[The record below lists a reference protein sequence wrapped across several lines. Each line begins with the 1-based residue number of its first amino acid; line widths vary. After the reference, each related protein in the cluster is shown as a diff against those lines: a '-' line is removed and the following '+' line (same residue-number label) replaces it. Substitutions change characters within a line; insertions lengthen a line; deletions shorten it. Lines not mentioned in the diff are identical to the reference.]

1 MASPKRTPRHAS
13 KPGRPARPPRPRSEA
28 GGSRPR
34 HRSGDDRS
42 PTSPAEAEGSRPRRR
57 SGDARGDAFGLR
69 PVHPKRRHGSGGDR
83 VRERSGDRLPID
95 RPIIREGSA
104 KQPIVR
110 KVVSPAPLSPP
121 SSASDTLAIAAPP
134 TATEDLAVETPDR
147 GQNHNLDREQD
158 TDLIYGRH
166 TVLAALEG
174 GRTLNRVWITPRLR
188 YDPRFHSLLQQAKAD
203 GAIIDEVEPQ
213 RLHYLTAGANHQ
225 GVAAQVAPYA
235 YWELGTL
242 IEQAKAASEQPVLV
256 AVDSLTDPHNLG
268 AIIRTA
274 EALGAQGLVL
284 PQRRSVGITS
294 AVMKVAAGALE
305 TFPVARVVNLSRALE
320 TLKASGFWI
329 YGTATSAS
337 RALPTVSLTGPIV
350 LVIGSEAN
358 GLSLQT
364 QRYCDELVVI
374 PLQGK
379 TPSLNAA
386 IAAAMTLYE
395 AYRQRWAN
403 THPLHQ
409 LKPTGMEKTLTSRKE
424 M

>member
-1 MASPKRTPRHAS
+1 MATPKRSPRHSS
-13 KPGRPARPPRPRSEA
+13 KAGRPNRPSRPRSEA
-28 GGSRPR
+28 G
-34 HRSGDDRS
+34 
-42 PTSPAEAEGSRPRRR
+42 TARPRRR
-57 SGDARGDAFGLR
+57 TGDARSDTFGLR
-69 PVHPKRRHGSGGDR
+69 PVHPKRRQGSGTGEGHAATPQKHRSRKPERDR
-83 VRERSGDRLPID
+83 SQIERPV
-95 RPIIREGSA
+95 IRNKAA
-104 KQPIVR
+104 K
-110 KVVSPAPLSPP
+110 SPP
-121 SSASDTLAIAAPP
+121 VHPDLPPPAEREQLESLAPAVTPTPP
-134 TATEDLAVETPDR
+134 DPGAQE
-147 GQNHNLDREQD
+147 QEQD

-174 GRTLNRVWITPRLR
+174 GRPLNRVWITPRLR

-203 GAIIDEVEPQ
+203 GTIVDEVEPK
-213 RLHYLTAGANHQ
+213 RLHYLTEGANHQ

-235 YWELGTL
+235 YLDLEVL
-242 IEQAKAASEQPVLV
+242 IERAKATSEQPVLV
-256 AVDSLTDPHNLG
+256 AVDSLTDPQNLG

-284 PQRRSVGITS
+284 PQRRSVGITA

-305 TFPVARVVNLSRALE
+305 TFPVVRVVNLSRALE
-320 TLKASGFWI
+320 TLKAAGFWI
-329 YGTATSAS
+329 YGTAATAS

-364 QRYCDELVVI
+364 QRYCDELVAI

-403 THPLHQ
+403 IHHLHQ
-409 LKPTGMEKTLTSRKE
+409 LKPTSLGKTVISGQET
-424 M
+424 

>member
-1 MASPKRTPRHAS
+1 MATPKRTPRNSS
-13 KPGRPARPPRPRSEA
+13 KPNRPARPRSEA
-28 GGSRPR
+28 GS
-34 HRSGDDRS
+34 
-42 PTSPAEAEGSRPRRR
+42 SRPRRR
-57 SGDARGDAFGLR
+57 TGDARSDAFGQR
-69 PVHPKRRHGSGGDR
+69 PAHPKRRQGRGSHPDR
-83 VRERSGDRLPID
+83 SREPASDRPQRD
-95 RPIIREGSA
+95 RPILRRGSV
-104 KQPIVR
+104 QPTPVR
-110 KVVSPAPLSPP
+110 KQIPASESLSNPE
-121 SSASDTLAIAAPP
+121 TLAIAATPTPP
-134 TATEDLAVETPDR
+134 APVDSRHDTPVDSKDDT
-147 GQNHNLDREQD
+147 NDTNENEND

-166 TVLAALEG
+166 PVLAALAG

-203 GAIIDEVEPQ
+203 GTIVDEVEPQ

-235 YWELGTL
+235 YLELDAL
-242 IEQAKAASEQPVLV
+242 ITQAKAASEQPVLV

-294 AVMKVAAGALE
+294 AVVKVAAGALE

-329 YGTATSAS
+329 YGTATTAS
-337 RALPTVSLTGPIV
+337 RALHTVSLTGPIV
-350 LVIGSEAN
+350 LVIGSEGN

-364 QRYCDELVVI
+364 QRYCDELVSI

-403 THPLHQ
+403 THQ
-409 LKPTGMEKTLTSRKE
+409 LRQFKPTETEKTVISAKE

>member
-1 MASPKRTPRHAS
+1 MATPKRTPRPAS
-13 KPGRPARPPRPRSEA
+13 KPSRPTRPRSEA
-28 GGSRPR
+28 GS
-34 HRSGDDRS
+34 
-42 PTSPAEAEGSRPRRR
+42 SRPRRR
-57 SGDARGDAFGLR
+57 TGDARSDAFGQR
-69 PVHPKRRHGSGGDR
+69 PAHPKRRQGRGNHPDR
-83 VRERSGDRLPID
+83 SRESASDRPQRD
-95 RPIIREGSA
+95 RPIIRSGA
-104 KQPIVR
+104 AQPAPVR
-110 KVVSPAPLSPP
+110 KQIPIPESLAAPE
-121 SSASDTLAIAAPP
+121 TLAIAATAALPPP
-134 TATEDLAVETPDR
+134 TDRRNNTNGNEETDGNEPN
-147 GQNHNLDREQD
+147 GND

-166 TVLAALEG
+166 PVLAALAE

-203 GAIIDEVEPQ
+203 GAIVDEVEPQ

-235 YWELGTL
+235 YLELDVL
-242 IEQAKAASEQPVLV
+242 ITQAKAASEQPVLV

-294 AVMKVAAGALE
+294 AVVKVAAGALE

-329 YGTATSAS
+329 YGTSATAS
-337 RALPTVSLTGPIV
+337 RALHTVSLTGPIV
-350 LVIGSEAN
+350 LVIGSESN

-364 QRYCDELVVI
+364 QRYCDELVSI

-379 TPSLNAA
+379 IPSLNAA

-395 AYRQRWAN
+395 TYRQRWAN
-403 THPLHQ
+403 THQLHQ
-409 LKPTGMEKTLTSRKE
+409 FKLTGTEKTVISGKE

>member
-1 MASPKRTPRHAS
+1 VTHQAISVPHSLDNAQTL
-13 KPGRPARPPRPRSEA
+13 E
-28 GGSRPR
+28 
-34 HRSGDDRS
+34 
-42 PTSPAEAEGSRPRRR
+42 
-57 SGDARGDAFGLR
+57 
-69 PVHPKRRHGSGGDR
+69 
-83 VRERSGDRLPID
+83 
-95 RPIIREGSA
+95 
-104 KQPIVR
+104 QPE
-110 KVVSPAPLSPP
+110 
-121 SSASDTLAIAAPP
+121 TLAIAA
-134 TATEDLAVETPDR
+134 TAPAGEVSEGETEA
-147 GQNHNLDREQD
+147 D

-188 YDPRFHSLLQQAKAD
+188 YDPRFHGLLQQAKAD
-203 GAIIDEVEPQ
+203 GTIVDEVEPQ
-213 RLHYLTAGANHQ
+213 RLHYLTAGATHQ
-225 GVAAQVAPYA
+225 GVVAQVAPYA
-235 YWELGTL
+235 YLDLDSL
-242 IEQAKAASEQPVLV
+242 IQQAKAAVEQPVLV
-256 AVDSLTDPHNLG
+256 AVDSLTDPQNLG

-305 TFPVARVVNLSRALE
+305 TFPVARVVNLGRALE

-329 YGTATSAS
+329 YGTAASAS
-337 RALPTVSLTGPIV
+337 RALHTVSLTGPIV

-364 QRYCDELVVI
+364 QRYCDELVAI
-374 PLQGK
+374 PLHGK

-403 THPLHQ
+403 THQ
-409 LKPTGMEKTLTSRKE
+409 LRHFNPMGEKKTVISGKE
-424 M
+424 MS

>member
-1 MASPKRTPRHAS
+1 MATPKRTPQHRA
-13 KPGRPARPPRPRSEA
+13 KRPARPQSRA
-28 GGSRPR
+28 GSSR
-34 HRSGDDRS
+34 G
-42 PTSPAEAEGSRPRRR
+42 RRR
-57 SGDARGDAFGLR
+57 AGNAPGDAFGQQR
-69 PVHPKRRHGSGGDR
+69 PAPPKRRSGRGHTADRTRDLTGDQ
-83 VRERSGDRLPID
+83 PQAD
-95 RPIIREGSA
+95 RPMIRPGRA
-104 KQPIVR
+104 KPTP
-110 KVVSPAPLSPP
+110 VSKLRQRPLAEAAAPES
-121 SSASDTLAIAAPP
+121 LAIAAPVAGMP
-134 TATEDLAVETPDR
+134 V
-147 GQNHNLDREQD
+147 LDEHEA
-158 TDLIYGRH
+158 DLIYGRH
-166 TVLAALEG
+166 SVLAALEA

-188 YDPRFHSLLQQAKAD
+188 YDPRFHHLLQQAKAD
-203 GAIIDEVEPQ
+203 GTIVDEVEPQ

-235 YWELGTL
+235 YLELATL
-242 IEQAKAASEQPVLV
+242 ITQAKAASEQPVLV

-274 EALGAQGLVL
+274 EALGAQGLIL

-294 AVMKVAAGALE
+294 AVVKVAAGALE

-329 YGTATSAS
+329 YGTAATAS
-337 RALPTVSLTGPIV
+337 RTLPTLSLTGAIV

-364 QRYCDELVVI
+364 QRYCDELVSI

-403 THPLHQ
+403 THQ
-409 LKPTGMEKTLTSRKE
+409 LREFKPTATPANPHT
-424 M
+424 

>member
-1 MASPKRTPRHAS
+1 MATPKRTPRHSS
-13 KPGRPARPPRPRSEA
+13 KPSRPARPDRPRSEA
-28 GGSRPR
+28 GS
-34 HRSGDDRS
+34 
-42 PTSPAEAEGSRPRRR
+42 SRPRRR
-57 SGDARGDAFGLR
+57 TGDARSDAFGQR
-69 PVHPKRRHGSGGDR
+69 PAHPKRRQGRGSHPDR
-83 VRERSGDRLPID
+83 GRESASERPQRD
-95 RPIIREGSA
+95 RPIIRSGA
-104 KQPIVR
+104 AQPTPVR
-110 KVVSPAPLSPP
+110 KQIPVPESLAAPETLPITATAALPP
-121 SSASDTLAIAAPP
+121 PTDRRNNRNGHNTDGSDTDGSD
-134 TATEDLAVETPDR
+134 TNRSDTD
-147 GQNHNLDREQD
+147 GND

-166 TVLAALEG
+166 TVLAALAG

-203 GAIIDEVEPQ
+203 GTIVDEVEPQ

-235 YWELGTL
+235 YLELDVL
-242 IEQAKAASEQPVLV
+242 ITQAKAASEQPVLV

-294 AVMKVAAGALE
+294 AVVKVAAGALE

-329 YGTATSAS
+329 YGTAATAS
-337 RALPTVSLTGPIV
+337 RALHTVSLTGPIV
-350 LVIGSEAN
+350 LVIGSESN

-364 QRYCDELVVI
+364 QRYCDELVSI
-374 PLQGK
+374 PLHGK

-395 AYRQRWAN
+395 TYRQRWAN
-403 THPLHQ
+403 THQLHQ
-409 LKPTGMEKTLTSRKE
+409 FKPTGTEKTIISGKE